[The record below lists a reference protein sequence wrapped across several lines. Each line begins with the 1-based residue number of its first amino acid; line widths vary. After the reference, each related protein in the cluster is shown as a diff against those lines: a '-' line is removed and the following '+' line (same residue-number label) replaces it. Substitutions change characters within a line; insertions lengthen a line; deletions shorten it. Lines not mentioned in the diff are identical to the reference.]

1 MAKAMV
7 KCKFCGEYFDRN
19 DKTINFIKLKNRY
32 AHKKC
37 YDAQDREALQE
48 QKDWSN
54 LISYANQILGEDFEF
69 VKTQKQLESYKT
81 KYNFTYSGMY
91 KALKWFYEIDNGNKD
106 NANGGIGILPY
117 IYEKAYKYYYD
128 LFQKQQRNAAAA
140 PYHTTVQVVHI
151 PSPRVSAPPP
161 RLFDLGED

>member
-1 MAKAMV
+1 
-7 KCKFCGEYFDRN
+7 
-19 DKTINFIKLKNRY
+19 
-32 AHKKC
+32 
-37 YDAQDREALQE
+37 
-48 QKDWSN
+48 
-54 LISYANQILGEDFEF
+54 
-69 VKTQKQLESYKT
+69 
-81 KYNFTYSGMY
+81 MY